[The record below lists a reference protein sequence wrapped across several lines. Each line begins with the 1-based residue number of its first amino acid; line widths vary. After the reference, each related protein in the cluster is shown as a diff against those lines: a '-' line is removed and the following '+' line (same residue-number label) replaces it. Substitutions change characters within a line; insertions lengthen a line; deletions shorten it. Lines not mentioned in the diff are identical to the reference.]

1 MQRRLG
7 EYVCGRELLPASHPV
22 PRTTAVSSH
31 GHLSVRGYDDDEDDD
46 DDDDGDDDADDD
58 DDDDETMPRDRCPF
72 YGHLSR
78 CTS

>member
-46 DDDDGDDDADDD
+46 DDDDDDDYDDDGDEAEAEDEDEGDDIYIY
-58 DDDDETMPRDRCPF
+58 T
-72 YGHLSR
+72 G
-78 CTS
+78 

>member
-46 DDDDGDDDADDD
+46 DDEAEDEDEDDGDDIYIYRMKV
-58 DDDDETMPRDRCPF
+58 T
-72 YGHLSR
+72 GLSH
-78 CTS
+78 